1 MFESKYSRFITNNTA
16 RFAEENEIT
25 DGLVTIKKGAGVPLY
40 ESSGTIFTDNG
51 DTHSI
56 VVGPTGCGK
65 SRAVCKTLITS
76 IIRQGESYLVNDPK
90 GELYK
95 STVALAKETG
105 YDVKV
110 LNLRNP
116 QFSHRWNPLA
126 LIYFYYTHDKAEKAQ
141 QAIDEFS
148 IGLMSATADK
158 DDRYWDM
165 TASIYFCAVISMCLY
180 FVTDMEY
187 FNLENILPFI
197 NEDAEDTIR
206 RMMSFMEDA
215 PESIQSGLKSVLNI
229 NADKTKSCIY
239 GVLHSGVDSIAKNE
253 SLLQLFSENEIDLRR
268 IGLKKT
274 AVYVIYPDEKCSMDG
289 IVNLFFNQA
298 YMALL
303 DVCEEMTR
311 DSLPI
316 RVNYVL
322 DEFSNLVANQGFTNR
337 LTEARS
343 KNIRYFLFV
352 QSITQLS
359 EKYTHDVSKTIMSN
373 CTNWISFSS
382 KEIDYL
388 EMLSKLCGSVIDYNG
403 REHPLI
409 SPSEMQYLK
418 KTPDGVEVLILR
430 QGVRPYVVTLP
441 YFDMIKGFQK
451 YNRANSLNIEF
462 QERTAKN
469 EYKLDLSDWR
479 KMALNQMQQKSTHE
493 IVSDHPMQ
501 DESSEDDEIKA
512 EIEAKF
518 IELFGDVDD
527 D

>member
-1 MFESKYSRFITNNTA
+1 MFESKYSRFITNNTT
-16 RFAEENEIT
+16 RFAEDDEIT
-25 DGLVTIKKGAGVPLY
+25 ENLVGIESGSGVPLY
-40 ESSGTIFTDNG
+40 ESSGTIMVDNG

-76 IIRQGESYLVNDPK
+76 IISQGESFLVNDPK

-95 STVALAKETG
+95 NTAAAALNHD
-105 YDVKV
+105 YDIKV

-126 LIYFYYTHDKAEKAQ
+126 LIYYYYTHEKAEKAQ

-148 IGLMSATADK
+148 IGLMAATADK

-165 TASIYFCAVISMCLY
+165 VASVYFCAVISMCLY
-180 FVTDMEY
+180 FVPNLEH
-187 FNLENILPFI
+187 FHLENILPFI

-206 RMMSFMEDA
+206 RMISFMEEA

-239 GVLHSGVDSIAKNE
+239 SVLHSGVDSIAKNE
-253 SLLQLFSENEIDLRR
+253 SLLQLFSENEIDLHE

-274 AVYVIYPDEKCSMDG
+274 AVYVIYPDEKSSMDN
-289 IVNLFFNQA
+289 IVNLFFNQV

-303 DVCEEMTR
+303 DVCEDTPNDR
-311 DSLPI
+311 LPV
-316 RVNYVL
+316 RVNFVL
-322 DEFSNLVANQGFTNR
+322 DEFSNLVANKGFTNR

-359 EKYTHDVSKTIMSN
+359 EKYSQDVAKTIMSN

-388 EMLSKLCGSVIDYNG
+388 EMLSKLCGSVVDYNG

-409 SPSEMQYLK
+409 SPSEMQYLT

-430 QGVRPYVVTLP
+430 QGVRPYVATLP
-441 YFDMIKGFQK
+441 YFDKIERFQK
-451 YNRANSLNIEF
+451 YNRANSGNNEF
-462 QERTAKN
+462 QKRSVRNK
-469 EYKLDLSDWR
+469 YKLDLSDWR
-479 KMALNQMQQKSTHE
+479 KMALNQMQQRRAHE
-493 IVSDHPMQ
+493 IVSVHPMQ
-501 DESSEDDEIKA
+501 NESSEDDDIKA

-518 IELFGDVDD
+518 IELFGDIDD
-527 D
+527 E

>member
-1 MFESKYSRFITNNTA
+1 
-16 RFAEENEIT
+16 
-25 DGLVTIKKGAGVPLY
+25 
-40 ESSGTIFTDNG
+40 
-51 DTHSI
+51 
-56 VVGPTGCGK
+56 
-65 SRAVCKTLITS
+65 
-76 IIRQGESYLVNDPK
+76 
-90 GELYK
+90 
-95 STVALAKETG
+95 
-105 YDVKV
+105 
-110 LNLRNP
+110 
-116 QFSHRWNPLA
+116 
-126 LIYFYYTHDKAEKAQ
+126 
-141 QAIDEFS
+141 
-148 IGLMSATADK
+148 
-158 DDRYWDM
+158 
-165 TASIYFCAVISMCLY
+165 
-180 FVTDMEY
+180 
-187 FNLENILPFI
+187 
-197 NEDAEDTIR
+197 
-206 RMMSFMEDA
+206 
-215 PESIQSGLKSVLNI
+215 
-229 NADKTKSCIY
+229 
-239 GVLHSGVDSIAKNE
+239 
-253 SLLQLFSENEIDLRR
+253 
-268 IGLKKT
+268 
-274 AVYVIYPDEKCSMDG
+274 MDG

-418 KTPDGVEVLILR
+418 KTPDCVEVLILR

>member
-25 DGLVTIKKGAGVPLY
+25 DGLVNIKNGAGVPLY
-40 ESSGTIFTDNG
+40 GSSGTLFTDNG

-65 SRAVCKTLITS
+65 SRAVCKTLIAS

-95 STVALAKETG
+95 STVALAKEAG
-105 YDVKV
+105 YDVKI

-116 QFSHRWNPLA
+116 QHSHRWNPLA
-126 LIYFYYTHDKAEKAQ
+126 LIYYYYSNGKAEKAQ

-148 IGLMSATADK
+148 MELMAAAANK

-165 TASIYFCAVISMCLY
+165 AANVYFCAVISMCLY
-180 FVTDMEY
+180 FAPGLEY

-197 NEDAEDTIR
+197 NEEAEKTIN
-206 RMMSFMEDA
+206 RMLTFMEDA
-215 PESIQSGLKSVLNI
+215 PESIKSGLKSLLNI
-229 NADKTKSCIY
+229 RSDKTKSCIY
-239 GVLHSGVDSIAKNE
+239 GVLHSGVDSIAINE
-253 SLLQLFSENEIDLRR
+253 SLLRLFSENEIDLRS
-268 IGLKKT
+268 IGSKKT

-289 IVNLFFNQA
+289 IVNLFFNQV

-303 DVCEEMTR
+303 DVCEEMPN
-311 DSLPI
+311 DSLPV

-322 DEFSNLVANQGFTNR
+322 DEFSNLVENKGFTNR

-359 EKYTHDVSKTIMSN
+359 EKYTSDVSKTIMSN
-373 CTNWISFSS
+373 CTNWITFSS

-388 EMLSKLCGSVIDYNG
+388 EMLSKLCGNVIDYNG
-403 REHPLI
+403 VKKPLI
-409 SPSEMQYLK
+409 SPSEMQYLQ
-418 KTPDGVEVLILR
+418 KTVNGVEVLILR

-441 YFDMIKGFQK
+441 YFDKITEFQK
-451 YNRANSLNIEF
+451 TKPSADAEIEF
-462 QERTAKN
+462 PKHSTKN
-469 EYKLDLSDWR
+469 EYKLDLEDWR
-479 KMALNQMQQKSTHE
+479 KTAMSKMQQ
-493 IVSDHPMQ
+493 
-501 DESSEDDEIKA
+501 ESSNANASDWEDLNDPSDDYRASSRFES
-512 EIEAKF
+512 KF
-518 IELFGDVDD
+518 LKMFGSVYDN
-527 D
+527 

>member
-1 MFESKYSRFITNNTA
+1 MFESKYCRFITKNTA

-25 DGLVTIKKGAGVPLY
+25 DGLVSIKTGAGVPLY

-95 STVALAKETG
+95 STVAVARKAG

-110 LNLRNP
+110 LNLRSP
-116 QFSHRWNPLA
+116 QLSHRWNPLA
-126 LIYFYYTHDKAEKAQ
+126 LIYYYYTHDKTEKAQ

-148 IGLMSATADK
+148 MGLMSAAANK

-165 TASIYFCAVISMCLY
+165 AASVYFSAVISMCLY
-180 FVTDMEY
+180 FVTDLEY

-197 NEDAEDTIR
+197 NEDAESSIR
-206 RMMSFMEDA
+206 RMMSYMEEA
-215 PESIQSGLKSVLNI
+215 SESTQSGLKSVINI
-229 NADKTKSCIY
+229 KSAKTKSCIY
-239 GVLHSGVDSIAKNE
+239 GVLHSGIDSIVKNE
-253 SLLQLFSENEIDLRR
+253 SLLQLFSENEIDLRE

-274 AVYVIYPDEKCSMDG
+274 AVYVIYPDEKCSMDS
-289 IVNLFFNQA
+289 IVNLFFNQV
-298 YMALL
+298 YMTLM
-303 DVCEEMTR
+303 DVCEEMPN

-322 DEFSNLVANQGFTNR
+322 DEFSNLVANDGFTNR

-359 EKYTHDVSKTIMSN
+359 EKYTSDVSKTIMSN

-388 EMLSKLCGSVIDYNG
+388 KMLSKLCGNVIDYNG
-403 REHPLI
+403 REQPLI
-409 SPSEMQYLK
+409 SPSEMQYLQ
-418 KTPDGVEVLILR
+418 KTADGVEVLILR

-441 YFDMIKGFQK
+441 YFDKIKEFH
-451 YNRANSLNIEF
+451 NIGPAACKDIEP
-462 QERTAKN
+462 RKRSAKN
-469 EYKLDLSDWR
+469 EYKLDLADWR
-479 KMALNQMQQKSTHE
+479 KTALNKMQQKSATDIMSE
-493 IVSDHPMQ
+493 IKNDDYSFD
-501 DESSEDDEIKA
+501 EDDFKSPIKA
-512 EIEAKF
+512 KF
-518 IELFGDVDD
+518 MKLFGDVDD

>member
-1 MFESKYSRFITNNTA
+1 MFEAKYSRFIINNTA

-25 DGLVTIKKGAGVPLY
+25 DGLVAIKKGAGVPLY

-65 SRAVCKTLITS
+65 SRAVCKTLLTS

-95 STVALAKETG
+95 STVALAKEAG
-105 YDVKV
+105 YDVEI

-116 QFSHRWNPLA
+116 QLSHRWNPLA
-126 LIYFYYTHDKAEKAQ
+126 LIYYYYTHDKTEKAQ

-148 IGLMSATADK
+148 MGLMSATADK

-165 TASIYFCAVISMCLY
+165 AASIYFCAVISMCLY
-180 FVTDMEY
+180 FVKDLEY
-187 FNLENILPFI
+187 FNLENVLPFI
-197 NEDAEDTIR
+197 NKDAEDTIR
-206 RMMSFMEDA
+206 RMMSFMEEA

-239 GVLHSGVDSIAKNE
+239 SVLHSGVDSIAKNE
-253 SLLQLFSENEIDLRR
+253 SLLQLFSENEIDLRK

-289 IVNLFFNQA
+289 IVNLFFNQV

-303 DVCEEMTR
+303 DLCEEMSN

-359 EKYTHDVSKTIMSN
+359 EKYSQDISKTIMSN

-403 REHPLI
+403 REQPLI
-409 SPSEMQYLK
+409 SPSEMQYLQ
-418 KTPDGVEVLILR
+418 KTDSGVEVLILR

-441 YFDMIKGFQK
+441 YFDKIKAFQ
-451 YNRANSLNIEF
+451 NINPGACNGIEF
-462 QERTAKN
+462 RKRSAKN
-469 EYKLDLSDWR
+469 EYKLDLADWR
-479 KMALNQMQQKSTHE
+479 KIALNKMQQKKANN
-493 IVSDHPMQ
+493 IVSEQ
-501 DESSEDDEIKA
+501 TNENASSDEDDIKA
-512 EIEAKF
+512 QIEAKF
-518 IELFGDVDD
+518 IELFGDIDD

>member
-1 MFESKYSRFITNNTA
+1 MFESKYSRFITNNTT
-16 RFAEENEIT
+16 RFAEDDEIT
-25 DGLVTIKKGAGVPLY
+25 ENLVGIESGSGVPLY
-40 ESSGTIFTDNG
+40 ESSGTIMVDNG

-76 IIRQGESYLVNDPK
+76 IISQGESFLVNDPK

-95 STVALAKETG
+95 NTAAAALDHD
-105 YDVKV
+105 YDIKV

-126 LIYFYYTHDKAEKAQ
+126 LIYFYYTHCKPEKAQ
-141 QAIDEFS
+141 QAADEFS
-148 IGLMSATADK
+148 IALMSVTANK

-165 TASIYFCAVISMCLY
+165 VASIYFCAVILLCLY
-180 FVTDMEY
+180 FVSDLEY
-187 FNLENILPFI
+187 FILENVLPFI

-206 RMMSFMEDA
+206 RMMSFMEDP
-215 PESIQSGLKSVLNI
+215 PESIVSGLKSVLNI
-229 NADKTKSCIY
+229 SADKTKSCIY
-239 GVLHSGVDSIAKNE
+239 SVLHSGIDAIAKNE
-253 SLLQLFSENEIDLRR
+253 TLLQLFSENEIDLHE

-274 AVYVIYPDEKCSMDG
+274 AIYVIYPDEKSSMDN
-289 IVNLFFNQA
+289 IVNLFFNQV

-303 DVCEEMTR
+303 DVCEEMPNDR
-311 DSLPI
+311 LPV
-316 RVNYVL
+316 RVNFVL
-322 DEFSNLVANQGFTNR
+322 DEFSNLVANKGFTNR

-343 KNIRYFLFV
+343 KNIRYFLFA

-359 EKYTHDVSKTIMSN
+359 EKYSQDIAKTIMSN

-418 KTPDGVEVLILR
+418 KTPDDVEVLILR
-430 QGVRPYVVTLP
+430 QGVRPYVVALP
-441 YFDMIKGFQK
+441 YFDKIKGFQK
-451 YNRANSLNIEF
+451 YNQANSVDIEF
-462 QERTAKN
+462 QKRTVRN

-479 KMALNQMQQKSTHE
+479 KMALNQMQQRRAHE
-493 IVSDHPMQ
+493 IVSEHPMQ
-501 DESSEDDEIKA
+501 NDSTEVDDIKA